1 MTLPASTTAY
11 VPSAAS
17 DWASNTVDL
26 SAYDNTNDVVIRFR
40 ATSAY
45 GNNLFLDNIN
55 IFQSSASIEEQVAGQ
70 FTVYPNPTAGDF
82 TVELANANSNDVVVS
97 VVDMKGQVVSSE
109 LITNGQTKVE
119 VKTSS
124 LAAGVY
130 TVRVNSDAGVS
141 VEKVVIK

>member
-1 MTLPASTTAY
+1 
-11 VPSAAS
+11 
-17 DWASNTVDL
+17 
-26 SAYDNTNDVVIRFR
+26 
-40 ATSAY
+40 
-45 GNNLFLDNIN
+45 
-55 IFQSSASIEEQVAGQ
+55 
-70 FTVYPNPTAGDF
+70 
-82 TVELANANSNDVVVS
+82 
-97 VVDMKGQVVSSE
+97 MKGQVVSSE